1 MLVAEIQHTLKPISE
16 DERKDLELKTQ
27 QMTKPEAGQE
37 TEQGAERATA
47 KKTKQHASP
56 KKRDIEHQTQKEIDT
71 MRKMIEIYCRGQ
83 HSSEAKRPRNE
94 FCDECSSLFEY
105 ALSRIERCPY
115 KETKNFC
122 SNCTTHCYKPE
133 MRERIRQVMRY
144 SGPRMLLHNPL
155 MAISHVLSYRKA
167 QKRNTR

>member
-1 MLVAEIQHTLKPISE
+1 MAEIQHTLKPISE

-83 HSSEAKRPRNE
+83 LLVR
-94 FCDECSSLFEY
+94 
-105 ALSRIERCPY
+105 LSGLVTSFAMSAPPY
-115 KETKNFC
+115 LSMPC
-122 SNCTTHCYKPE
+122 
-133 MRERIRQVMRY
+133 
-144 SGPRMLLHNPL
+144 
-155 MAISHVLSYRKA
+155 HVLNAALIRRRKISA
-167 QKRNTR
+167 QIAQPTATSQK